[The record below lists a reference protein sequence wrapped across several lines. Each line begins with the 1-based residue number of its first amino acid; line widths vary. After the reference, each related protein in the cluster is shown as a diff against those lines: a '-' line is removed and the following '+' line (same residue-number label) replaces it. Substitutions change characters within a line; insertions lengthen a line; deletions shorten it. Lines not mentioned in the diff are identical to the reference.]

1 MPPKRTPAG
10 KKTAPVAGALPVAP
24 ADEEPEHLCSTCGE
38 MVDVIG
44 ETECQKCQTPPVV
57 AHDEPSEDEEEEE
70 EDMML
75 TMLLKQQ
82 ALLTEQMSKNR
93 KKHFDLIDGKVE
105 EIENKREALKAQI
118 RAYDEEIDKMK
129 QDAKHKAS
137 EENKALQIKLDKV
150 ETMKAVHLG
159 QKIVKTKAEHKSS
172 AVKAPRSDG
181 GKPYTKPTEWFRP
194 SVRGND
200 YELFNTTT
208 RLIFSGKGWGVAY
221 CLVNRSDNQIYE
233 CDENSK
239 PVLGK
244 TFKTINDFCKFVK
257 HRAKL
262 PLKEGEEYHQNI
274 YKLVKY
280 YDIASQTYKSFE
292 CMKHPAN

>member
-1 MPPKRTPAG
+1 
-10 KKTAPVAGALPVAP
+10 
-24 ADEEPEHLCSTCGE
+24 

-57 AHDEPSEDEEEEE
+57 PDEEPSEDEEEEE
-70 EDMML
+70 EDEEVAYMK
-75 TMLLKQQ
+75 TRK
-82 ALLTEQMSKNR
+82 ATLTEQMSKNR

-118 RAYDEEIDKMK
+118 RAYDEEIEKMK
-129 QDAKHKAS
+129 QDAKHNAS

-150 ETMKAVHLG
+150 LAFLG
-159 QKIVKTKAEHKSS
+159 ERQVNKTAERKSS

-233 CDENSK
+233 CDEKSK